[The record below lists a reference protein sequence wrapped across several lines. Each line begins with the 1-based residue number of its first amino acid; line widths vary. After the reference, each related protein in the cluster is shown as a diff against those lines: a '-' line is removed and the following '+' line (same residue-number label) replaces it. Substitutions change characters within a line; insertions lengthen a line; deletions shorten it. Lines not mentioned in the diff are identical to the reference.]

1 MESGDQK
8 KSRLTIDEQTGS
20 FFMDGLTYAPGA
32 GKNAEIA
39 LPEPTDEFCFIRV
52 LGAGGMGVV
61 FEAEETRTGRRVA
74 LKVIAPRLSP
84 SQDVLDRFQQE
95 ARASASLSHDHCV
108 FVYGAYQVH
117 NNPAI
122 AMELMSGETLDDRI
136 KSKKKISILQAVK
149 WTHQM
154 LEGLSS
160 AHESNLIHRDIK
172 PSNIFMAANNTVKVG
187 DFGLTQSN
195 TEDLSQSQSG
205 VFMGSPL
212 FASPEQVRG
221 YQLDHRSDLYSV
233 GATLYAL
240 LSGSAPHTST
250 TIGDLFAKIATE
262 DAPSLRTVRRR
273 VPKDLEAIVFK
284 ALAKKP
290 EDRFDDCA
298 AFQQAL
304 APFLRARGGTPQL
317 SSRIA
322 AYCIDTLV
330 FLIPIA
336 ALAIAQDLLAHSG
349 SEFSI
354 SLSMETTRTS
364 ARFIFALHFVVI
376 EGRYGA
382 SLGKRIL
389 GLRVVTM
396 SGDRP
401 GIRRAFLRYLIFD
414 LDFLMSFLGLK
425 SSFWG
430 WIWFAALFSTA
441 SRRSGRRGLH
451 ERVSG
456 TRVIE
461 VNETFFKRSRARDV
475 LDPKRN
481 TSELPQGSCGPYQLL
496 DQLHETN
503 QGDLWLGRDE
513 KLGRDVW
520 ILSNSQEFFVGD
532 DTNSNLHFLDRIEDS
547 NGVHRV
553 FEAPGGAPLLEYVT
567 ANRTL
572 PWPIAR
578 QVILDLIGIL
588 SDSNK
593 HPIMEQVWIDRKG
606 KLRLLPFCL
615 SQEEYHST
623 ESFAPDVCRAIFG
636 LNDDKGRL
644 PEDIPQ
650 EARSSIHTLI
660 SNDFH
665 HSNLKE
671 MRKDIDA
678 TDSNPRFVPRATRMM
693 QLAFSSLVPIAS
705 AIAWLVFEFDQAL
718 GSEIS
723 NPEDLT
729 GFQYGALC
737 ILLPGIISAYAF
749 RGSLGF
755 TVFSIR
761 IVDSQA
767 HRISRF
773 RCAYRAALTW
783 LPLVLIPLSNHVTI
797 MFLEERWVSYSNVL
811 LFVLFVLIGCSSI
824 WTPSRSRIDA
834 ILGTNL
840 VR

>member
-1 MESGDQK
+1 MEPGDQK
-8 KSRLTIDEQTGS
+8 KVPLTIDEQTGS

-117 NNPAI
+117 DNPAI

-172 PSNIFMAANNTVKVG
+172 PSNIFMAANNSVKVG
-187 DFGLTQSN
+187 DFGLTRSS
-195 TEDLSQSQSG
+195 TEDLSLSQSG

-221 YQLDHRSDLYSV
+221 QHLDHRSDLYSV

-250 TIGDLFAKIATE
+250 SIGDLFAKIATE
-262 DAPSLRTVRRR
+262 DAPPLGAVRRG

-304 APFLRARGGTPQL
+304 APFLRAGGGTPRL

-322 AYCIDTLV
+322 AYGIDTLV
-330 FLIPIA
+330 FLIP
-336 ALAIAQDLLAHSG
+336 LVAIAITRDLLVRKG
-349 SEFSI
+349 NEFSI
-354 SLSMETTRTS
+354 DLSMEATRTS
-364 ARFIFALHFVVI
+364 ARLIFALHFIVI

-382 SLGKRIL
+382 SIGKRIM
-389 GLRVVTM
+389 GLRVVTK

-401 GIRRAFLRYLIFD
+401 GIRRAFQRYLIFD
-414 LDFLMSFLGLK
+414 LDFLLSFLGLK

-451 ERVSG
+451 ERASG

-461 VNETFFKRSRARDV
+461 VNETFFKRSRAEDV

-481 TSELPQGSCGPYQLL
+481 TSEFPQGSCGPYQLL
-496 DQLHETN
+496 DRLHETDR
-503 QGDLWLGRDE
+503 GALWLGRDE

-520 ILSNSQEFFVGD
+520 ILSASQESFVGD
-532 DTNSNLHFLDRIEDS
+532 DTNSNLHFLDRLEDT
-547 NGVHRV
+547 NGVHQV
-553 FEAPGGAPLLEYVT
+553 FEAPGGASLLEYVE

-588 SDSNK
+588 RDANK
-593 HPIMEQVWIDRKG
+593 RPIMDQVWIDRKG

-636 LNDDKGRL
+636 LNDDKARL
-644 PEDIPQ
+644 PEDIPK
-650 EARSSIHTLI
+650 EATSSIQTLI
-660 SNDFH
+660 VNEFH
-665 HSNLKE
+665 RSELAE
-671 MRKDIDA
+671 VRKDIDA
-678 TDSNPRFVPRATRMM
+678 TDSNPRFVPRATRLM
-693 QLAFSSLVPIAS
+693 QLIFSSLVPIAAS
-705 AIAWLVFEFDQAL
+705 ISWLVFEFDGAI
-718 GSEIS
+718 GSENAYS
-723 NPEDLT
+723 ENLT
-729 GFQYGALC
+729 GLQYGALC
-737 ILLPGIISAYAF
+737 ILLPGIVSAYAF
-749 RGSLGF
+749 RGGLGF

-761 IVDSQA
+761 VVDSRA
-767 HRISRF
+767 HRISRL

-783 LPLVLIPLSNHVTI
+783 LPLLLIPLSNRVTG
-797 MFLEERWVSYSNVL
+797 MFLEEKWVSYSSVL

-824 WTPSRSRIDA
+824 WTPSRSRIDVV
-834 ILGTNL
+834 LGTNL